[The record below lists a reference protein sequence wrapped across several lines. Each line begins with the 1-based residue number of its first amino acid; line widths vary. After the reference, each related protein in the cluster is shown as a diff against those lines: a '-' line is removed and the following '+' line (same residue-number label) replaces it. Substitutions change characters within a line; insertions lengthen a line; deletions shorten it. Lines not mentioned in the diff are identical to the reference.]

1 MYGTTVRPRHH
12 ALWLATRSLGA
23 GAACQLQSFTAAGGA
38 AGVAGASTDEVR
50 KKIGRVAI
58 LIAMEA
64 EGMPLLRELEGL
76 KEDETGL
83 PGLPAL
89 CYSGTYHGLEV
100 VVVMNGQHPVHGVTS
115 VGTTP
120 AAVTAYAALHRF
132 KPDLLLNA
140 GTAGGFKRQGGA
152 IGDVYVSTA
161 VVLHDRRI
169 PIPGFEGY
177 ENGRLTTFVPDGLL
191 KSQPTWKAGIVTTSN
206 SLDYTPEDEA
216 RMRDNGASVKEMEA
230 AAIADVAQGCGVPF
244 MALKVI
250 TDIVDGDRPTQD
262 EFTENLGTAAASLQK
277 AVPVALGF
285 IATSRICK

>member
-1 MYGTTVRPRHH
+1 MQSLLHGAGQEQNHV
-12 ALWLATRSLGA
+12 LWLATCSLGA
-23 GAACQLQSFTAAGGA
+23 RACQCTAAGT
-38 AGVAGASTDEVR
+38 AGATDASAEPR
-50 KKIGRVAI
+50 KICRVLI

-64 EGMPLLRELEGL
+64 EGMPLLGELDDL
-76 KEDETGL
+76 IEDEAGL
-83 PGLPAL
+83 PDLPAL
-89 CYSGTYHGLEV
+89 CYTGTYRGLEV

-115 VGTTP
+115 VGTTA
-120 AAVTAYAALHRF
+120 AAVTAYAALRRF

-140 GTAGGFKRQGGA
+140 GTAGGFKRWGGA
-152 IGDVYVSTA
+152 IGDVYVSTS

-177 ENGRLTTFVPDGLL
+177 EHGRLPAFVPDGLL
-191 KSQPTWKAGIVTTSN
+191 KAQSAWKEGIVTTSN
-206 SLDYTPEDEA
+206 SLDFTPEDEM

-277 AVPVALGF
+277 AVPAALGF
-285 IATSRICK
+285 IAAAK